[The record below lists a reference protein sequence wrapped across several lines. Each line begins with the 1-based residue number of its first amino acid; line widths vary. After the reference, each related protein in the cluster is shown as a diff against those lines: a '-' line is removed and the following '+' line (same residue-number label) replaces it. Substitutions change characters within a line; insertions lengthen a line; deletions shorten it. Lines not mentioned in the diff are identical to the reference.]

1 MQHFQH
7 MSDEELMDSF
17 VAAKLN
23 GYKGLYNTNAKATR
37 IALEEYKINH
47 PDAVENIDALLEL
60 I

>member
-1 MQHFQH
+1 

-23 GYKGLYNTNAKATR
+23 GYKGVYNTNTKATR
-37 IALEEYKINH
+37 KALEEYKMNH
-47 PDAVENIDALLEL
+47 PDAVEHVDALLEL